1 MIGLRVLTPDDWP
14 VWRQVRLAALAEA
27 PYAFGSRLED
37 WQGDGDREVRW
48 RARLS
53 FPGSYHVAAVIDND
67 VVGVAG
73 GVPTPAD
80 GVVELISMW
89 VRPDARGRGVGD
101 ALIEAVEAWARRT
114 GAATVRL
121 AVAEGNDRAEALYR
135 RHGYRR
141 TGEVDHMPDG
151 VRREYVLAK
160 ALDREPGGGPVRPGQ
175 AGPVRPSGDGRS
187 RRPSSE
193 SGSGSSPAEA
203 GPGHG

>member
-1 MIGLRVLTPDDWP
+1 MVAEDVVSGERAQLRADRVRDLRAPVTDVREPEAGGGVEVLAAVGVPDP
-14 VWRQVRLAALAEA
+14 AALAA
-27 PYAFGSRLED
+27 DED
-37 WQGDGDREVRW
+37 ELVPVD
-48 RARLS
+48 L
-53 FPGSYHVAAVIDND
+53 
-67 VVGVAG
+67 
-73 GVPTPAD
+73 PTPAD

-187 RRPSSE
+187 RIRKTCAQSVRDAFVSL
-193 SGSGSSPAEA
+193 
-203 GPGHG
+203 